1 MSDSEN
7 MIRDLAVL
15 YASLDPLRVSEATAL
30 QTLNQATLTLGQSQ
44 VDRQNADG
52 AVGSQQAVIAQLE
65 SQILELQNQLATGQN
80 NLPLLQSIAN
90 TASQVVANNEV
101 SVGEAQGSYSAAQA
115 AVQAKLQEIN
125 DLKARIKAEVDDDFP
140 T

>member
-30 QTLNQATLTLGQSQ
+30 QALNLATANLGQSQ
-44 VDRQNADG
+44 VDSQNADG

-65 SQILELQNQLATGQN
+65 SQILELQYQLATGQN